1 MSLISCEVSS
11 ILTWSEKNL
20 ITSKV
25 TRDADPNANPTIAA
39 INNATNAIFK
49 ITDTKLQ
56 IPVVTLSTEDDN
68 RLLDQLKLGLKEL

>member
-20 ITSKV
+20 ITSKA

-49 ITDTKLQ
+49 ITDTKL
-56 IPVVTLSTEDDN
+56 
-68 RLLDQLKLGLKEL
+68 